1 MMGLLKGSESS
12 QIEETIGRYLD
23 EDTFYECYKTAGGY
37 SQIRTLEQLD
47 ELIERLQVI
56 SKSVHEREDAKQKLV
71 TEITDSLERIL
82 GSYEF
87 KGDVCELL
95 DCVADGIRKNY
106 Y

>member
-1 MMGLLKGSESS
+1 MMGLLSYNNKNE
-12 QIEETIGRYLD
+12 IEETIGDYLD
-23 EDTFYECYKTAGGY
+23 EDAFCNCSSSGDY
-37 SQIRTLEQLD
+37 SLIRTLEQLD

-56 SKSVHEREDAKQKLV
+56 SKNIHEREDAKQKLV

-82 GSYEF
+82 GNYEF

>member
-1 MMGLLKGSESS
+1 MTVLLSYSDRNE
-12 QIEETIGRYLD
+12 IEETVRDYLD
-23 EDTFYECYKTAGGY
+23 EDAFCDCSSSDNY
-37 SQIRTLEQLD
+37 SQIRSLEQLD
-47 ELIERLQVI
+47 ELIERLQII

-95 DCVADGIRKNY
+95 DCVADRIRKNY

>member
-1 MMGLLKGSESS
+1 MTVLLSYSDRNE
-12 QIEETIGRYLD
+12 IEETVRDYLD
-23 EDTFYECYKTAGGY
+23 EDAFCDCSSSDNY
-37 SQIRTLEQLD
+37 SQIHTLEQLD
-47 ELIERLQVI
+47 ELVERLQVI
-56 SKSVHEREDAKQKLV
+56 SKNIYEKEDEKQKLV

-95 DCVADGIRKNY
+95 DCVADRIRKNY

>member
-1 MMGLLKGSESS
+1 MVGLLSYSDRNK
-12 QIEETIGRYLD
+12 IEETIGYYLD
-23 EDTFYECYKTAGGY
+23 EDAFCDCSSSGGY
-37 SQIRTLEQLD
+37 SQIHTSEQLD

-56 SKSVHEREDAKQKLV
+56 SKSIHEREDAKQKLV

-82 GSYEF
+82 GSHEF